1 MLKIHQLFL
10 RTYIAI
16 FAAILIT
23 LTLVTYFWAKNL
35 YLNQIEKNLIQ
46 NIDTL
51 SIVLDEMQNIH
62 NITNIVKNLRTELNL
77 RITIINEDGKVI
89 AESDKLEL
97 SDINNHSNRVEI
109 IQARN
114 VGMGKDTRESETLKK
129 EFLYI
134 AKKITIEN
142 HIYYIR
148 MADYTNKITDNF
160 MKLTF
165 DIFLFITFFLIIAFL
180 ATYFISIRI
189 KKEADSILYFLTQL
203 SNKKQSFPLNSTYTY
218 EFYKIA
224 KLLNKVAIKLSKK
237 ERQKAK
243 QTAKLKLANRQKD
256 EIISALSHEFKN
268 PIAIISGYSETILND
283 EQMPQAMK
291 NKFLR
296 KIQTNAIKMSHIID
310 KLRLTLKLEEGKQ
323 EILLLPCS
331 MKKLIDNCVSDLN
344 DKYKNREIIVL
355 GEDITLN
362 VDETL
367 ISMAISNLIENAL
380 KYSEDEVIVKINE
393 NSICIIDK
401 GIGIEINELENINQ
415 KFYRVSNN
423 GWNNSLGLG
432 LFIVQSV
439 LSLHNFNL
447 EISSEF
453 EKGSQ
458 FCIKY

>member
-16 FAAILIT
+16 FIAILIT
-23 LTLVTYFWAKNL
+23 LTLVTYFWAKNI
-35 YLNQIEKNLIQ
+35 YLKQIEKNLIQ
-46 NIDTL
+46 NIDTI
-51 SIVLDEMQNIH
+51 SIVLNDTQNIS
-62 NITNIVKNLRTELNL
+62 NIINIVKNLHSELNL
-77 RITIINEDGKVI
+77 RITIIDENGKVI
-89 AESDKLEL
+89 AESDKEEL
-97 SDINNHSNRVEI
+97 SNINNHSNRIEI
-109 IQARN
+109 IQAKN
-114 VGMGKDTRESETLKK
+114 VGIGKDTRKSETVNKDL
-129 EFLYI
+129 LYI
-134 AKKITIEN
+134 AKKITIAN
-142 HIYYIR
+142 HIFYIR

-160 MKLTF
+160 MKLSLE
-165 DIFLFITFFLIIAFL
+165 IFSFISFFLIIAFL
-180 ATYFISIRI
+180 ATYFISLKI

-224 KLLNKVAIKLSKK
+224 NLLNKVALKLSKK
-237 ERQKAK
+237 EKQKAK
-243 QTAKLKLANRQKD
+243 QTAKLKFANRQKD

-291 NKFLR
+291 NKFLT

-331 MKKLIDNCVSDLN
+331 MKKLINNCVSDLH
-344 DKYKNREIIVL
+344 DKYKNRDIFVL
-355 GEDITLN
+355 GEDITLK

-380 KYSEDEVIVKINE
+380 KYSEDEVIIKICE
-393 NSICIIDK
+393 DSICIVDK
-401 GIGIEINELENINQ
+401 GIGIEANELENINQ
-415 KFYRVSNN
+415 KFYRISNN

-439 LSLHNFNL
+439 LSLHNFKL
-447 EISSEF
+447 EITSEF
-453 EKGSQ
+453 GKGSQ
-458 FCIKY
+458 FYIKY